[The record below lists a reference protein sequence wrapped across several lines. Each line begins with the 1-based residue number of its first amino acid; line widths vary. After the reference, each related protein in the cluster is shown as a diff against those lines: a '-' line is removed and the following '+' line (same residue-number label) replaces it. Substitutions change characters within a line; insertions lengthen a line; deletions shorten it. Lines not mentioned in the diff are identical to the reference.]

1 VVQVAI
7 TDLYRRET
15 VAVNGFDIPYY
26 EAGDGPPVLVL
37 HGVGGVV
44 QFPGSDALTDRF
56 RLIAPEL
63 PGMHRP
69 PYDHSASMRDVA
81 ALLAAFAEQIG
92 LERFSVLA
100 FAAAAKAGAWL
111 ANDTADKVE
120 ALILSSPIA
129 ILPEGH
135 RIPLAS
141 TESLRHQAD
150 GGGAPKGM
158 SGVMSVNESGFVR
171 RIFGAN
177 RDAEFEAMLQGLN
190 IPVLALFGT
199 EDFLVPPEVGRVYRE
214 LIPKSHYVLVPYA
227 GPLIAIQRASAFTA
241 AVGDFLTWKADF
253 AYGHQSEV
261 LNP

>member
-1 VVQVAI
+1 MVQVAI
-7 TDLYRRET
+7 TDLYKRG
-15 VAVNGFDIPYY
+15 VAQVNGFEIPYY

-44 QFPGSDALTDRF
+44 QFPGVDALTDRF
-56 RLIAPEL
+56 RLIAPEI
-63 PGMHRP
+63 PGMHRH

-81 ALLAAFAEQIG
+81 ILLAAFAEQIG
-92 LERFSVLA
+92 LESYSVLA

-111 ANDTADKVE
+111 ASEASEQVE

-135 RIPLAS
+135 RLPLAS

-171 RIFGAN
+171 RVFGAN
-177 RDAEFEAMLQGLN
+177 RDAEFEAMLGTLK
-190 IPVLALFGT
+190 IPVLSLFGT
-199 EDFLVPPEVGRVYRE
+199 EDFLVPPEIGRLYRE
-214 LIPKSHYVLVPYA
+214 FMPKSHYLLVPYS
-227 GPLIAIQRASAFTA
+227 GPLIAIQRPSAFTS
-241 AVGDFLTWKADF
+241 AVGDFLSWKSDF
-253 AYGHQSEV
+253 VYGHKSEI